1 MKCRRT
7 LLLLAVFLLLASLA
21 GAAAAATEPTAPAVS
36 TPAASP
42 FCAASLTPMKQPAAD
57 GVVPSPVPAAFSQ
70 YCGVC
75 SDSYCQGALANSTC
89 FFLTR
94 FGYQQ
99 GRCALWL
106 GDRCP
111 EDNKWDCLCT
121 NQPLP

>member
-1 MKCRRT
+1 MKCRPT
-7 LLLLAVFLLLASLA
+7 LLMLAFLLLIASLA
-21 GAAAAATEPTAPAVS
+21 SAAPAAPAPAAPALAPV
-36 TPAASP
+36 AASP
-42 FCAASLTPMKQPAAD
+42 FCAASLLQLKPPTDGIPAPTPVITQT
-57 GVVPSPVPAAFSQ
+57 
-70 YCGVC
+70 CGVC
-75 SDSYCQGALANSTC
+75 SDSYCQGAVANSTC

>member
-7 LLLLAVFLLLASLA
+7 LLLLAVFLLLAPLA
-21 GAAAAATEPTAPAVS
+21 GGAAAASEPATPAVS

-42 FCAASLTPMKQPAAD
+42 FCAASLTPVKQPGAD
-57 GVVPSPVPAAFSQ
+57 AVPSPVPAAISQ